1 MDSVWTKTV
10 CMSEFSDLNG
20 DIKTDGLIIGG
31 GLRRNSLRLYAA
43 AGRRK
48 PSFYSAIFAFSTI
61 RSTLN
66 LLFSVHRMVALFAR
80 PVRSGN
86 AHRSKALFIT
96 FLLF

>member
-10 CMSEFSDLNG
+10 CMSEFPDLNG
-20 DIKTDGLIIGG
+20 DTKTDVLIIGG
-31 GLRRNSLRLYAA
+31 GADGILCAYMLQQ
-43 AGRRK
+43 AGVT
-48 PSFYSAIFAFSTI
+48 PPFYSAIFAFSTI